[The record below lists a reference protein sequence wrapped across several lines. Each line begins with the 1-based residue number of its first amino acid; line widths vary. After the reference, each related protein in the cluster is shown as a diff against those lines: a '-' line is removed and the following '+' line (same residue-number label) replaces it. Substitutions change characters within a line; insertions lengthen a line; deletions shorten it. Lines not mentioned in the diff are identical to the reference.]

1 MVDSKEII
9 DGLAEI
15 VGRDF
20 VKTKP
25 EVVSEYTID
34 NLTPM
39 AVLFPKNT
47 QQVSEI
53 VKSANLRNLAI
64 VPRGSGSKMSFGNPL
79 KRLDLVLCTT
89 RMNHMLDVDTANL
102 TITVEAGVKFRDVQA
117 RLATEDDRCYLPLED
132 LTTEGDE
139 FICSDR
145 SHSGCFLPIDPPFS
159 EKATMGGIVAAN
171 SNGPRRLL
179 YNLLRDHMLGVRF
192 VTPNG
197 DIVGAG
203 GKTVKNVSGYDIS
216 KLMIGSMGTLG
227 IICEMTFKLLPL
239 PEHLETLLFSFKTV
253 SAACDFANRIFETS
267 LLPAAVEVMNGAAF
281 SHLKTG
287 VLPDFASDGFVVAVA
302 LEAFKEAVER
312 MSTELRNM
320 AGTFGATEAARLQD
334 HAHLQFWLAIS
345 SLDATLVTKFS
356 GLIRAKLNYRI
367 SEWKNIIE
375 FADHT
380 LSQGNLASAIS
391 ANAGCGVCTISL
403 LMDESGNGSEDKAID
418 VMGKLLKLSRK
429 AGGNLVV
436 QHAPTDI
443 KKDLSIWGELPS
455 DFIVMKRVKEKVD
468 PSGIMSPGRF
478 VGGL

>member
-1 MVDSKEII
+1 MVDSREII

-34 NLTPM
+34 NLTPR

-47 QQVSEI
+47 QQVSEV
-53 VKSANLRNLAI
+53 VKLANLKNLAI
-64 VPRGSGSKMSFGNPL
+64 VPRGSGSKMSFGNSP
-79 KRLDLVLCTT
+79 KRLDLVLCTN

-102 TITVEAGVKFRDVQA
+102 TITLEAGVKFRDVQA

-132 LTTEGDE
+132 LATEGDE

-179 YNLLRDHMLGVRF
+179 YNVLRDHMLGVRF

-216 KLMIGSMGTLG
+216 KLMIGSFGTLG
-227 IICEMTFKLLPL
+227 IMCEMTFKLLPL
-239 PEHLETLLFSFKTV
+239 PEQMETLLFSFDTLP
-253 SAACDFANRIFETS
+253 AACDFADRIFETS
-267 LLPAAVEVMNGAAF
+267 LLPAAVEILNAAAV
-281 SHLKTG
+281 SNLKTDA
-287 VLPDFASDGFVVAVA
+287 LPDLASDGFVVAVA
-302 LEAFKEAVER
+302 LEAFEEAVER
-312 MSTELRNM
+312 MSTETREM
-320 AGTFGATEAARLQD
+320 ARTLGATEAVRLQD
-334 HAHLQFWLAIS
+334 HGHLQFWLAVS
-345 SLDATLVTKFS
+345 SLDAALATKFS

-367 SEWKNIIE
+367 SDWKDILGLAEN
-375 FADHT
+375 T
-380 LSQGNLASAIS
+380 LSQGNLVSAIS

-403 LMDESGNGSEDKAID
+403 LMDEGGNGSADKAVEI
-418 VMGKLLKLSRK
+418 MGKLLEHSRK
-429 AGGNLVV
+429 AGGNLVI
-436 QHAPTDI
+436 QHAPADI
-443 KKDLSIWGELPS
+443 KKDLSIWGEMPP
-455 DFIVMKRVKEKVD
+455 DFVVMKRVKEKVD

>member
-15 VGRDF
+15 IGRDF

-25 EVVSEYTID
+25 EIVSEYAVD
-34 NLTPM
+34 KVSPM

-53 VKSANLRNLAI
+53 VKLANLRNLAI
-64 VPRGSGSKMSFGNPL
+64 VPRGSGSKMSFGNPP

-132 LTTEGDE
+132 LATEGDE

-197 DIVGAG
+197 DIVGGG

-216 KLMIGSMGTLG
+216 KLMIGSIGTLG
-227 IICEMTFKLLPL
+227 IICEITFKLLPL
-239 PEHLETLLFSFKTV
+239 PEQLETLLFSFKTS
-253 SAACDFANRIFETS
+253 SAACDFADRIFETS
-267 LLPAAVEVMNGAAF
+267 LLPAAVEILNAAAF
-281 SHLKTG
+281 SNLKAG
-287 VLPDFASDGFVVAVA
+287 AMPDLASDEFVVAVA
-302 LEAFKEAVER
+302 LEAFEEAVER
-312 MSTELRNM
+312 MSKDIRDM
-320 AGTFGATEAARLQD
+320 ARVLGATETVRLQD
-334 HAHLQFWLAIS
+334 HAHLQFWLAVS
-345 SLDATLVTKFS
+345 SLDAALATTFS

-367 SEWKNIIE
+367 SEWKSIIE
-375 FADHT
+375 FVTHT
-380 LSQGNLASAIS
+380 LAQVNLKHAIS
-391 ANAGCGVCTISL
+391 ANAGCGICTVSL
-403 LMDESGNGSEDKAID
+403 LMEQNSDGLKNKAVE
-418 VMGKLLKLSRK
+418 VMGKMLEHSRQ
-429 AGGNLVV
+429 AGGNLVI
-436 QHAPTDI
+436 QYAPDDM
-443 KKDLSIWGELPS
+443 KKRLGIWGELPF
-455 DFIVMKRVKEKVD
+455 DFAVMKRIKEQMD
-468 PSGIMSPGRF
+468 PSGMMSPGRF
-478 VGGL
+478 VDGL

>member
-1 MVDSKEII
+1 MVDSKEVV
-9 DGLAEI
+9 DRLAEI

-20 VKTKP
+20 MKTEP
-25 EVVSEYTID
+25 EVVSEYAID
-34 NLTPM
+34 SVTPM

-47 QQVSEI
+47 QQVSEV
-53 VKSANLRNLAI
+53 VKLANLRNLAI
-64 VPRGSGSKMSFGNPL
+64 VPRGSGSKMSFGNSL

-132 LTTEGDE
+132 LATEGDE

-179 YNLLRDHMLGVRF
+179 YNLLRDYILGVRF
-192 VTPNG
+192 VAPNG

-216 KLMIGSMGTLG
+216 KLMIGSLGTLG

-239 PEHLETLLFSFKTV
+239 PEKMETLLFSFDTL
-253 SAACDFANRIFETS
+253 SAAYDFTDRIFETR
-267 LLPAAVEVMNGAAF
+267 LLPAAIEILNAAAA
-281 SHLKTG
+281 SHLKSDAP
-287 VLPDFASDGFVVAVA
+287 PDLASGGFVVAIA
-302 LEAFKEAVER
+302 LEAFDEAVER
-312 MSTELRNM
+312 MSTETREM
-320 AGTFGATEAARLQD
+320 ARGLGATEAVRLQD
-334 HAHLQFWLAIS
+334 HEHLQFWLAVS
-345 SLDATLVTKFS
+345 SLDAALETKFS

-367 SEWKNIIE
+367 SEWKDMLE
-375 FADHT
+375 FAENT
-380 LSQGNLASAIS
+380 LSKSNLVSAIS
-391 ANAGCGVCTISL
+391 ANAGCGICTVSL
-403 LMDESGNGSEDKAID
+403 LMDESGNGPVDKATKA
-418 VMGKLLKLSRK
+418 MGTLLEHSRK
-429 AGGNLVV
+429 AGGNLVI
-436 QHAPTDI
+436 QYAPAHI
-443 KKDLSIWGELPS
+443 KKDLSIWGDMPS
-455 DFIVMKRVKEKVD
+455 DFVVMKRVKENVD

>member
-9 DGLAEI
+9 DGLADI
-15 VGRDF
+15 IGRDF
-20 VKTKP
+20 VKAEP
-25 EVVSEYTID
+25 EIISEYAID
-34 NLTPM
+34 NVTPM
-39 AVLFPKNT
+39 AVVFPKNT
-47 QQVSEI
+47 QQISEV
-53 VKSANLRNLAI
+53 VKFANLKNLAM
-64 VPRGSGSKMSFGNPL
+64 VPRGSGSKMSFGNTPI
-79 KRLDLVLCTT
+79 RLDLVLCTS

-132 LTTEGDE
+132 LATEGDE

-179 YNLLRDHMLGVRF
+179 YNLLRDHILGVRF

-216 KLMIGSMGTLG
+216 KLMIGSIGTLG

-239 PEHLETLLFSFKTV
+239 PEKMETLLFSFDTR
-253 SAACDFANRIFETS
+253 SAAYDFADRIFETN
-267 LLPAAVEVMNGAAF
+267 LLPAAVEILNAAAAGNM
-281 SHLKTG
+281 KTDA
-287 VLPDFASDGFVVAVA
+287 LPDLASDGFMVAVA
-302 LEAFKEAVER
+302 LEAFEEAVAR
-312 MSTELRNM
+312 MSTETREM
-320 AGTFGATEAARLQD
+320 ARALGAKAAARLED
-334 HAHLQFWLAIS
+334 HEHLQFWLAAS
-345 SLDATLVTKFS
+345 SLDAALETKFS

-367 SEWKNIIE
+367 SDWKDILE
-375 FADHT
+375 FAENT
-380 LSQGNLASAIS
+380 MSEGNLVGAIS
-391 ANAGCGVCTISL
+391 ANAGCGVCTLSL
-403 LMDESGNGSEDKAID
+403 LMDESGNGSVDQAIE
-418 VMGKLLKLSRK
+418 VMGKLLRHSRR
-429 AGGNLVV
+429 AGGNLVI
-436 QHAPTDI
+436 QHAPADL
-443 KKDLSIWGELPS
+443 KKDLSIWGEMSS
-455 DFIVMKRVKEKVD
+455 DFVVMKRVKENVD